1 MVKPTT
7 IRNVLCLA
15 ISFGWPLR
23 QLDVKNAFLHS
34 SLSEDVYMRQ
44 PPDFADPHR
53 PNHVCKLHKAI
64 YGLKQAPRAWFQRFS
79 SFLLRVGFTQS
90 KADNSMFI
98 YHDHLSVMILLLYVN
113 DIILIGNNSSHLLA
127 FLRTL
132 GAKFDI
138 KDLGRLHYFLGVEVH
153 YHPTS
158 IHLTQ
163 NQYTV
168 DLLKRSNL
176 LDCKP
181 ISTPMTSKGTLS
193 RTHGTVLADPTPY

>member
-64 YGLKQAPRAWFQRFS
+64 YGLK
-79 SFLLRVGFTQS
+79 
-90 KADNSMFI
+90 
-98 YHDHLSVMILLLYVN
+98 
-113 DIILIGNNSSHLLA
+113 
-127 FLRTL
+127 
-132 GAKFDI
+132 
-138 KDLGRLHYFLGVEVH
+138 
-153 YHPTS
+153 
-158 IHLTQ
+158 
-163 NQYTV
+163 
-168 DLLKRSNL
+168 
-176 LDCKP
+176 
-181 ISTPMTSKGTLS
+181 
-193 RTHGTVLADPTPY
+193 